1 MMGPALA
8 AGRNEAAALVAA
20 LYEEAAVERTLILV
34 KPNGVARGLVGEV
47 VSRFERRGFRI
58 TGMKLLV
65 VDRALAERHYEEH
78 VGKGFFDD
86 LVSFITSGPI
96 VAMVVEGISAVKVA
110 RDMMG
115 ATNPVDAAPGT
126 IRGDFALEIGENV
139 VHGSD
144 SVASA
149 EREISLYFRPGEL
162 VA

>member
-1 MMGPALA
+1 M
-8 AGRNEAAALVAA
+8 
-20 LYEEAAVERTLILV
+20 ERTLILI

-47 VSRFERRGFRI
+47 VSRFERRGFRLA
-58 TGMKLLV
+58 GMKLLV

-78 VGKGFFDD
+78 MGKGFFED

-96 VAMVVEGISAVKVA
+96 VAMVVEGTSAVKVA
-110 RDMMG
+110 RDMTG

-126 IRGDFALEIGENV
+126 IRGDFALEIGENI

-144 SVASA
+144 SVVSA
-149 EREISLYFRPGEL
+149 AREISLYFGPGEL

>member
-1 MMGPALA
+1 M
-8 AGRNEAAALVAA
+8 AAALH
-20 LYEEAAVERTLILV
+20 EEVGVERTLLLV
-34 KPNGVARGLVGEV
+34 KPNGVTRGLVGEV
-47 VSRFERRGFRI
+47 VSRFERRGFRLV
-58 TGMKLLV
+58 GMKLLV
-65 VDRALAERHYEEH
+65 VDRALAKRHYEEH
-78 VGKGFFDD
+78 VGKGFFED

-96 VAMVVEGISAVKVA
+96 VALVVEGIAAVKVS

-115 ATNPVDAAPGT
+115 ATNPVDAASGT

-149 EREISLYFRPGEL
+149 EREISLYFAPGEL

>member
-1 MMGPALA
+1 MH
-8 AGRNEAAALVAA
+8 
-20 LYEEAAVERTLILV
+20 EEVGVERTLILV

-47 VSRFERRGFRI
+47 VSRFERRGFRLV
-58 TGMKLLV
+58 GMKLLV

-78 VGKGFFDD
+78 VGKGFFED

-96 VAMVVEGISAVKVA
+96 VALVVQGIAAVKVS

-149 EREISLYFRPGEL
+149 EREISLYFAPGEL

>member
-1 MMGPALA
+1 MH
-8 AGRNEAAALVAA
+8 
-20 LYEEAAVERTLILV
+20 EETTVERTLILV

-47 VSRFERRGFRI
+47 IARFERRGFRLA
-58 TGMKLLV
+58 GMKLLI
-65 VDRALAERHYEEH
+65 VDRALAEKHYAEH
-78 VGKGFFDD
+78 VGKGFFED

-96 VAMVVEGISAVKVA
+96 VAMVVEGISAVKVS

-126 IRGDFALEIGENV
+126 IRGDYALEIGENV

-149 EREISLYFRPGEL
+149 EREISLYFGPDEL

>member
-1 MMGPALA
+1 M
-8 AGRNEAAALVAA
+8 
-20 LYEEAAVERTLILV
+20 ILV

-47 VSRFERRGFRI
+47 VSRFERRGYRLA
-58 TGMKLLV
+58 GMKLLV
-65 VDRALAERHYEEH
+65 VDRALAVRHYEEH
-78 VGKGFFDD
+78 VGKSFFED
-86 LVSFITSGPI
+86 LVAFITSGPI
-96 VAMVVEGISAVKVA
+96 VAMVLEGISAVKVA
-110 RDMMG
+110 RDMTG

-149 EREISLYFRPGEL
+149 EREISLYFRPDEL